1 MKEIIINEIHVIITI
16 VTLII
21 YIILCS
27 ITNYS
32 DPTKLS
38 QTEKNI
44 SFARIIFGFL
54 TALFLLSLEF
64 RYMTIVFKDNV
75 ILRSSELLICLIL
88 IGLYLYS
95 NENKVNPGDTY
106 DKIFK
111 ILNPLIIALSI
122 MSSGS
127 LNNLFNHYKDAP
139 LSLNK

>member
-1 MKEIIINEIHVIITI
+1 MKEIIINEIHVIVTI
-16 VTLII
+16 VTFII
-21 YIILCS
+21 YVILCS
-27 ITNYS
+27 ITNYT

-54 TALFLLSLEF
+54 TSLFLLSLEF
-64 RYMTIVFKDNV
+64 RYMTIIFKDNV
-75 ILRSSELLICLIL
+75 LLRSSELLVCLIL

-95 NENKVNPGDTY
+95 NENKVIAGDTY

-127 LNNLFNHYKDAP
+127 LNNLFNHYKDTIP
-139 LSLNK
+139 LK